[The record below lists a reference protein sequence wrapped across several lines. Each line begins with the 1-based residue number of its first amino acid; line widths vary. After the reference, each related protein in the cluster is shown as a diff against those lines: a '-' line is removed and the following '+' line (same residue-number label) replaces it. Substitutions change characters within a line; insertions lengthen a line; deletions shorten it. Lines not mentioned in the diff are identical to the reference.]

1 MEIRPN
7 TITALVGLS
16 GAGKSTLISLLDKFY
31 EPQEGQIK
39 LDGIDLKDYNT
50 QYLRYHIG
58 LVLQKTIFSRAR
70 FLTISVMAKPMPVWM
85 K

>member
-39 LDGIDLKDYNT
+39 LDGIDLKIMTLNICVIILDWY
-50 QYLRYHIG
+50 YR
-58 LVLQKTIFSRAR
+58 KTIFSRAR